1 MLASGISLLAGQLAT
16 RGPVFAAQPLKTATP
31 VSKDAAE
38 AARLTRFTRS
48 QRQMGVEFRIS
59 VYAAE
64 EEAANSAMDAAFARI
79 ARLNGILSD
88 YDPTSELRRLC
99 DASPPGTPVPVSDE
113 LWHVLAAAQRLA
125 KATRG
130 RFDVTVGP
138 LVRLWRRA
146 RRQKELPSAR
156 LLAEARK
163 AVGHQLL
170 RLHEDGQRV
179 ELLRA
184 GMRLDLGGIAK
195 GYAADEAV
203 RVLRERGLPRSLVD
217 GSGDIVA
224 GDPPPGTTGWTIA
237 IAPLRLPASA
247 ARPPAEGET
256 GTPAEPAAA
265 ILLRHGAV
273 ATSGDA
279 YQHVEIGGVRYSHI
293 VDPATGLGLTT
304 PSSVTVLAPTG
315 MQADALASAVSV
327 LGPEEGIRLINLR
340 KQTAA
345 LVALIEEGRIQ
356 THTSCRWKMQTGI
369 LRYPFSPDADD

>member
-1 MLASGISLLAGQLAT
+1 MLASGISLLAGTLT
-16 RGPVFAAQPLKTATP
+16 GRGPLLAAQPLKTATP
-31 VSKDAAE
+31 VSTEAAE
-38 AARLTRFTRS
+38 AARLTRYTRS

-64 EEAANSAMDAAFARI
+64 EEAANSALDAAFARI

-125 KATRG
+125 AATNG

-146 RRQKELPSAR
+146 RRQKELPSPR
-156 LLAEARK
+156 LLSESRK

-170 RLHEDGQRV
+170 RLHAEGQRV

-195 GYAADEAV
+195 GYAAAEAV
-203 RVLRERGLPRSLVD
+203 RVLRERGLPRALVD

-247 ARPPAEGET
+247 ARTPAETET
-256 GTPAEPAAA
+256 VAGRPAEPAAA
-265 ILLRHGAV
+265 ILLRQGAV

-279 YQHVEIGGVRYSHI
+279 
-293 VDPATGLGLTT
+293 
-304 PSSVTVLAPTG
+304 
-315 MQADALASAVSV
+315 
-327 LGPEEGIRLINLR
+327 
-340 KQTAA
+340 
-345 LVALIEEGRIQ
+345 
-356 THTSCRWKMQTGI
+356 
-369 LRYPFSPDADD
+369 